1 MRGSSC
7 IHGQWQPQFFP
18 FYRLLLEAFFYPP
31 TAPQKRTQQLIPTGL
46 LAVNGSC
53 HHFFWP
59 GFSIWGQG
67 AALRKIKKKMIH
79 QELISEVLMTLRFP
93 AEAADIKRRIESL
106 IEREWLVG
114 RIPCRKCLRSVAVIS
129 EKGDMEHPAGM
140 DQCVTE
146 LAWTGFTLYTFF
158 FLWSMS
164 SLVLGEDPLGPR
176 CLERHPPNEQGV
188 TCYTYLAWDW
198 PWPCGL
204 VGSTVYSF
212 LFQQVM
218 GLVHWCPF
226 PEWLLEVVAVLCS
239 SKAPKQCPVLWDM
252 PSLSSEKI
260 LLCQKTGLNGL
271 VHGKPTEKLQV
282 LSLISPFFCHQIGAK
297 NRLRRRWETR
307 K

>member
-1 MRGSSC
+1 MLMFIFIYILSICVYRFLSICKGLVRTTFFMWHPNLPLEQLQVAGCTSSMRWWFVSC
-7 IHGQWQPQFFP
+7 PSAAGQWQHFSTPPQ
-18 FYRLLLEAFFYPP
+18 PP
-31 TAPQKRTQQLIPTGL
+31 KKEHKIPTGL

-140 DQCVTE
+140 DQFVTE

-158 FLWSMS
+158 FS
-164 SLVLGEDPLGPR
+164 R
-176 CLERHPPNEQGV
+176 ERLSAG
-188 TCYTYLAWDW
+188 
-198 PWPCGL
+198 
-204 VGSTVYSF
+204 F
-212 LFQQVM
+212 FQ
-218 GLVHWCPF
+218 
-226 PEWLLEVVAVLCS
+226 
-239 SKAPKQCPVLWDM
+239 
-252 PSLSSEKI
+252 
-260 LLCQKTGLNGL
+260 
-271 VHGKPTEKLQV
+271 
-282 LSLISPFFCHQIGAK
+282 
-297 NRLRRRWETR
+297 
-307 K
+307 